1 MIIYYHDAT
10 TGQYHAIKHLG
21 PGKWSAW
28 MDLDRNNG
36 LPRSWTGE
44 RSKAAAL
51 AVLHHLAPEAVELPG
66 LPAWLR

>member
-1 MIIYYHDAT
+1 MTIYYHDAAA
-10 TGQYHAIKHLG
+10 GQYHAIKRLG

-28 MDLDRNNG
+28 MDLDRSNG

-51 AVLHHLAPEAVELPG
+51 AVLHHLAPDAVELPG